1 MGSIKNLFAPKS
13 PTPASATPQAVG
25 TTIAPANNPN
35 SKLTGET
42 YTSYGKRMCGLTNAS
57 SPALSPFINKIYI
70 SEKNRQLGDPNVQAQ
85 LKQQMQNKIAQQRT
99 KEAQQ
104 KNNLDRIQT
113 LIAQAK
119 DNIQKFNNEI
129 SQLKIDAGH
138 KNKEAKTRM
147 WIGAIILFPLTVYLF
162 MFYSSAIYS
171 AFFMDGVTIDL
182 ATAMLNPQAL
192 QLAWNA
198 GFQEFLFVLLMP
210 IIFLGLG
217 FILHYYSNEKKIGGY
232 LKAGLVLLITFA
244 FDCILAYK
252 IGESIY
258 NYQSLTQLA
267 SLPPYG
273 LGIATKDITFWAV
286 IFCGFIAYIIWGL
299 IFGLA
304 YSAYE
309 DIVSNKHEI
318 EAIEKKIHREEKNI
332 NDLGQQETDMKNDIL
347 KTQGEI
353 QQLESVLSRGSIF
366 NPTEIKTCISDF
378 FTGWISVMAA
388 LGRTPEEQDGARA
401 IYESCIHG
409 LFE

>member
-1 MGSIKNLFAPKS
+1 MSIKDLFAPKS
-13 PTPASATPQAVG
+13 VGKAPITPQDTQTVNNAG
-25 TTIAPANNPN
+25 NNPD

-85 LKQQMQNKIAQQRT
+85 LKQQTQNKIAQQRT

-104 KNNLDRIQT
+104 KNNLDRIQS

-147 WIGAIILFPLTVYLF
+147 WIGVIILIPLTVYLF

-171 AFFMDGVTIDL
+171 AFFMDDETIDL

-198 GFQEFLFVLLMP
+198 SFQEFLFVLLMP

-217 FILHYYSNEKKIGGY
+217 FILHYYSNEKGIGGY
-232 LKAGLVLLITFA
+232 LKAGLVVLITFA

-252 IGESIY
+252 IGESVY

-267 SLPPYG
+267 DLPPYS

-299 IFGLA
+299 VFGLA

-318 EAIEKKIHREEKNI
+318 DAIKRKILSEERNL
-332 NDLGQQETDMKNDIL
+332 NALGQQETDMKNDIL

-353 QQLESVLSRGSIF
+353 QQLESDLSRGGIF
-366 NPTEIKTCISDF
+366 NPAEIKACISDF
-378 FTGWISVMAA
+378 FTGWVSVMAA
-388 LGRTPEEQDGARA
+388 LGRTPAEQDDAKA
-401 IYESCIHG
+401 IYESCIQG
-409 LFE
+409 LFG